1 MSFQEILF
9 ETESDYINQAR
20 LEFTIQY
27 MLALNLMYSSLLS
40 TDAGIVGI
48 SHHTQLFGNSFL

>member
-1 MSFQEILF
+1 MSFQEILS

-20 LEFTIQY
+20 LEFTMQY
-27 MLALNLMYSSLLS
+27 MLALNLMYSSL

-48 SHHTQLFGNSFL
+48 SHHTQLFGKKLL

>member
-20 LEFTIQY
+20 LEFTMQY
-27 MLALNLMYSSLLS
+27 MLALNLMYSSVLS

-48 SHHTQLFGNSFL
+48 SHHTKLFGNRLL

>member
-27 MLALNLMYSSLLS
+27 MLALNLMYFSLLS

-48 SHHTQLFGNSFL
+48 SHHTQLFDNSLL